1 MIDAALIEECAD
13 QSLKPAI
20 VERFVEAAGSLDP
33 LSITVRS
40 GDRLILVPKARTRG
54 EAMEIIRRHV
64 VSSVVRVGI
73 TQYPA
78 SFVFKDTTDPRPD
91 LLDACDNLRMGTTM
105 FAKILRIVAKWYGN
119 SNEKD
124 VLPEVFEDAVHAWK
138 TGEFEGAKVFRT
150 QGADSY
156 AETAVDDAVEGTPDE
171 AHGLQTDPVETD
183 KNSVGAPSGRSE
195 IRIDLSR
202 INGPVR

>member
-1 MIDAALIEECAD
+1 
-13 QSLKPAI
+13 
-20 VERFVEAAGSLDP
+20 
-33 LSITVRS
+33 
-40 GDRLILVPKARTRG
+40 
-54 EAMEIIRRHV
+54 MEIIRRHV

-105 FAKILRIVAKWYGN
+105 FAKILRIVARWYGN

-124 VLPEVFEDAVHAWK
+124 VLLEVFEDAVHAWK
-138 TGEFEGAKVFRT
+138 TGEFEGAKVFRA

-156 AETAVDDAVEGTPDE
+156 AETAVDGAVEGTPDE
-171 AHGLQTDPVETD
+171 AHGLQTDPVEPD
-183 KNSVGAPSGRSE
+183 ENSVGAASGRSE
-195 IRIDLSR
+195 IRVDLSR

>member
-1 MIDAALIEECAD
+1 MIDAALIENCAD

-20 VERFVEAAGSLDP
+20 VERFVEAVGSADP
-33 LSITVRS
+33 LSVTVRS
-40 GDRLILVPKARTRG
+40 GDRLILVPKARARV

-64 VSSVVRVGI
+64 VNSVVRVGI

-78 SFVFKDTTDPRPD
+78 SFAFNGTIDPEPDILDT
-91 LLDACDNLRMGTTM
+91 CDNLRMGTTM
-105 FAKILRIVAKWYGN
+105 FAKILRIVAKWYG
-119 SNEKD
+119 SSLDKD

-138 TGEFEGAKVFRT
+138 TGEFEGAKVFRA
-150 QGADSY
+150 QVDAY

-171 AHGLQTDPVETD
+171 AHGLQTEPVATD
-183 KNSVGAPSGRSE
+183 ENSVGSE

-202 INGPVR
+202 INGPAR

>member
-13 QSLKPAI
+13 RDLKPAV
-20 VERFVEAAGSLDP
+20 VERFIKAAGSSDP
-33 LSITVRS
+33 LSIMVRS
-40 GDRLILVPKARTRG
+40 GDRLILVPKARAHG

-64 VSSVVRVGI
+64 ASSVVRVGI

-78 SFVFKDTTDPRPD
+78 SFAFKDMTDPKPE
-91 LLDACDNLRMGTTM
+91 LLNACENLRMGTMM
-105 FAKILRIVAKWYGN
+105 FARILRIVAKWYGN

-138 TGEFEGAKVFRT
+138 TGEFEGVKVFRT
-150 QGADSY
+150 EDPAY
-156 AETAVDDAVEGTPDE
+156 AETVVVDATEGPPGE
-171 AHGLQTDPVETD
+171 AHELKPESVENNR
-183 KNSVGAPSGRSE
+183 NSGMAAGGRTE

-202 INGPVR
+202 INGPLR